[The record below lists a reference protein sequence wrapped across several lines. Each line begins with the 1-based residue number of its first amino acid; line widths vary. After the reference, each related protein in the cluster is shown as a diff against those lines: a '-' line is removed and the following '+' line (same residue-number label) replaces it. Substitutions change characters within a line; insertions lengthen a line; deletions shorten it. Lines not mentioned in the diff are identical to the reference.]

1 MLTFRQE
8 ELITEIDNAFEE
20 IMSIVDFMEDLN
32 DENFKKVQKIIDI
45 AERGCIFTE
54 ELKSTMQEITF

>member
-32 DENFKKVQKIIDI
+32 DENFKKVQKII
-45 AERGCIFTE
+45 
-54 ELKSTMQEITF
+54 

>member
-1 MLTFRQE
+1 MLTYKQE

-20 IMSIVDFMEDLN
+20 IMSIIDFMEDLN
-32 DENFKKVQKIIDI
+32 DENYEKVQNIIDI

-54 ELKSTMQEITF
+54 KLKSTIY